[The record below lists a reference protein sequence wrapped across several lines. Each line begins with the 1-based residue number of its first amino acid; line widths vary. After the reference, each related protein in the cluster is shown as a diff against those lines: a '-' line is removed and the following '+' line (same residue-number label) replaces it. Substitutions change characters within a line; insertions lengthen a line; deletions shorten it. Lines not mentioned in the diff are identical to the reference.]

1 MPRRTVVHFT
11 FTRPPYA
18 GLKARTFPKYCMLD
32 DAGQAPKPTRSTT
45 VPAEVTCQHCLN
57 KMRARDQGTPHGERT

>member
-18 GLKARTFPKYCMLD
+18 GLKARTFPKYCAMD
-32 DAGQAPKPTRSTT
+32 GSEQAPKPQLSTT
-45 VPAEVTCQHCLN
+45 VPAEVTCRHCLN
-57 KMRARDQGTPHGERT
+57 KMRARDKGIEHGERA